1 MSLIRGSSYSTRIPS
16 LKFEVLSVPK
26 IRLIFGHGV
35 NQPDNRGAVRVD
47 LSTYKFSVSYA
58 FRSRLMVRHGKDRR
72 TDRQRSSMHYA
83 PPYGDGGVI
92 ITHTDQLM
100 CYFKL

>member
-1 MSLIRGSSYSTRIPS
+1 MSLICGSSYSTRIPS
-16 LKFEVLSVPK
+16 LKFEVLSV
-26 IRLIFGHGV
+26 LTF
-35 NQPDNRGAVRVD
+35 D

-58 FRSRLMVRHGKDRR
+58 FRSRLRVRHGKDRR